1 MILIKE
7 SVDFMKYWED
17 FRMGLFLKFGQ
28 VVSEIFTFYCSKK
41 RDFFRQD
48 LEETYISGVAP

>member
-1 MILIKE
+1 
-7 SVDFMKYWED
+7 
-17 FRMGLFLKFGQ
+17 MGLFLKFGQ

-48 LEETYISGVAP
+48 LEETYRSGVAP